1 MSKQIDELG
10 VQLGRSLAEVVK
22 NALAIAQETIK
33 ENPVTFSAQAN
44 VESAAVATE
53 EEPKKPASKKAP
65 ARKSTAKKAAPKAE
79 EPKPEPEPVKEE
91 ALKAEPVK
99 EEAPKAEPVKAEEPK
114 PEPVKEEAP
123 KAERQVRLVDVAGM
137 GKAIMALGDY
147 HEACMEIMGGKILK
161 DLDPSEYKEVYAKL
175 RDFYHR
181 LKSGKRGNKPENT
194 DPFA

>member
-10 VQLGRSLAEVVK
+10 IQLGRSLAEAVK
-22 NALAIAQETIK
+22 NALAIVQETVK

-44 VESAAVATE
+44 VASMAVATE
-53 EEPKKPASKKAP
+53 EEPKKPAPKKAP

-79 EPKPEPEPVKEE
+79 EPKPEP
-91 ALKAEPVK
+91 VK
-99 EEAPKAEPVKAEEPK
+99 EEAPKAEEPK

-137 GKAIMALGDY
+137 GKAIMAHGDY
-147 HEACMEIMGGKILK
+147 HEKCMEIMGGKILK
-161 DLDPSEYKEVYAKL
+161 DLDPSEYNEVYAKL
-175 RDFYHR
+175 RDLLHQIEGDK
-181 LKSGKRGNKPENT
+181 KSENT

>member
-1 MSKQIDELG
+1 MSKKIDELG
-10 VQLGRSLAEVVK
+10 IQLGRSLAEVVK

-44 VESAAVATE
+44 VESMAVATE

-79 EPKPEPEPVKEE
+79 EPKPEP
-91 ALKAEPVK
+91 VK
-99 EEAPKAEPVKAEEPK
+99 EEAPKAEEPK

-137 GKAIMALGDY
+137 GKAIMAHGDY
-147 HEACMEIMGGKILK
+147 HEKCMEIMGGKILK
-161 DLDPSEYKEVYAKL
+161 DLDPSEYNEVYAKL
-175 RDFYHR
+175 RDLLHR
-181 LKSGKRGNKPENT
+181 IEGDKKPENT

>member
-33 ENPVTFSAQAN
+33 ENPVTFSAPVK
-44 VESAAVATE
+44 VETVDAPVE
-53 EEPKKPASKKAP
+53 EEPKKSAPKKSP

-79 EPKPEPEPVKEE
+79 EPKAEEP
-91 ALKAEPVK
+91 
-99 EEAPKAEPVKAEEPK
+99 KAEEPK

-137 GKAIMALGDY
+137 GKAIMAHGDY
-147 HEACMEIMGGKILK
+147 HEKCMEIMGGKILK
-161 DLDPSEYKEVYAKL
+161 DLDPSEYNEVYAKL
-175 RDFYHR
+175 RDLLHR
-181 LKSGKRGNKPENT
+181 IEGDKKSENT

>member
-22 NALAIAQETIK
+22 NALAIVQETVK

-44 VESAAVATE
+44 VESVAVTAE
-53 EEPKKPASKKAP
+53 EEPKKPAPKKAP
-65 ARKSTAKKAAPKAE
+65 ARKSTAKKAAPKA
-79 EPKPEPEPVKEE
+79 V
-91 ALKAEPVK
+91 
-99 EEAPKAEPVKAEEPK
+99 EPK

-137 GKAIMALGDY
+137 GKAIMAHGDY
-147 HEACMEIMGGKILK
+147 HEKCMEIMGGKILK
-161 DLDPSEYKEVYAKL
+161 DLDPSEYNEVYAKL
-175 RDFYHR
+175 RDLLHQIEGDK
-181 LKSGKRGNKPENT
+181 KSENT

>member
-10 VQLGRSLAEVVK
+10 IQLGRSLAEVVK

-33 ENPVTFSAQAN
+33 ENPVTFSAQTN
-44 VESAAVATE
+44 VESVAVAAE
-53 EEPKKPASKKAP
+53 EEPKKPAPKKAP

-79 EPKPEPEPVKEE
+79 EPKPEP
-91 ALKAEPVK
+91 VK
-99 EEAPKAEPVKAEEPK
+99 EEAPKAEEPK

-137 GKAIMALGDY
+137 GKAIMAHGDY
-147 HEACMEIMGGKILK
+147 HEECMEIMGGKILK

-175 RDFYHR
+175 RDLLHR
-181 LKSGKRGNKPENT
+181 IEGDKKPENT

>member
-44 VESAAVATE
+44 VESVAVAAE
-53 EEPKKPASKKAP
+53 EEPKKPAKKPP
-65 ARKSTAKKAAPKAE
+65 ARKSAAKKAAPKAE
-79 EPKPEPEPVKEE
+79 EPKPEP
-91 ALKAEPVK
+91 VK
-99 EEAPKAEPVKAEEPK
+99 EEAPKAEEPK

-137 GKAIMALGDY
+137 GKAIMALGDH
-147 HEACMEIMGGKILK
+147 HEECMEIMGGKILK
-161 DLDPSEYKEVYAKL
+161 DLDPSEYNEVYTNL
-175 RDFYHR
+175 RDLYHR
-181 LKSGKRGNKPENT
+181 LKAGNKPETT

>member
-10 VQLGRSLAEVVK
+10 IQLGRSLAEVVK
-22 NALAIAQETIK
+22 NALAIAQETFK

-53 EEPKKPASKKAP
+53 EEPKKPAKKAP
-65 ARKSTAKKAAPKAE
+65 ARKSAAKKAAPKAE
-79 EPKPEPEPVKEE
+79 ELKP
-91 ALKAEPVK
+91 EPVK
-99 EEAPKAEPVKAEEPK
+99 EEAPKTEPVKAEEPK

-137 GKAIMALGDY
+137 GKAIMAHGDY
-147 HEACMEIMGGKILK
+147 HEKCMEIMGGKIMK
-161 DLDPSEYKEVYAKL
+161 DLDPSEYNEVYAKL
-175 RDFYHR
+175 RDLLHR
-181 LKSGKRGNKPENT
+181 IEGDKKPETT

>member
-22 NALAIAQETIK
+22 NVLAIAQETIK
-33 ENPVTFSAQAN
+33 ENPVTFSAPAN
-44 VESAAVATE
+44 VESQAVATE
-53 EEPKKPASKKAP
+53 EEPKKPASKKSP

-79 EPKPEPEPVKEE
+79 EPKPEPV
-91 ALKAEPVK
+91 KAET
-99 EEAPKAEPVKAEEPK
+99 VKAEEPK

-137 GKAIMALGDY
+137 GKAIMAHGDY
-147 HEACMEIMGGKILK
+147 HEKCMEIMGGKILK
-161 DLDPSEYKEVYAKL
+161 DLDPSEYNEVYAKL
-175 RDFYHR
+175 RDLLHR
-181 LKSGKRGNKPENT
+181 IEGDKKSENT

>member
-10 VQLGRSLAEVVK
+10 IQLGRSLAEVVK

-33 ENPVTFSAQAN
+33 ENPVTFSTQAN
-44 VESAAVATE
+44 VESVAVATE
-53 EEPKKPASKKAP
+53 EEPKKPAKKAP

-79 EPKPEPEPVKEE
+79 EPKPEP
-91 ALKAEPVK
+91 VK
-99 EEAPKAEPVKAEEPK
+99 EEAPKAEEPK

-147 HEACMEIMGGKILK
+147 HEKCMEIMGGKILK

-181 LKSGKRGNKPENT
+181 LKAGNKPETT
-194 DPFA
+194 DLFA

>member
-1 MSKQIDELG
+1 MSKKIDELG
-10 VQLGRSLAEVVK
+10 VQLGRSW
-22 NALAIAQETIK
+22 ALIVENLIAIAQETIK

-44 VESAAVATE
+44 VESVAVAAE
-53 EEPKKPASKKAP
+53 EEPKKPAPKKAP

-79 EPKPEPEPVKEE
+79 EPKP
-91 ALKAEPVK
+91 EPVK

-137 GKAIMALGDY
+137 GKAIMAHGDY
-147 HEACMEIMGGKILK
+147 HEKCMEIMGGKILK
-161 DLDPSEYKEVYAKL
+161 DLDPSEYNEVYAKL
-175 RDFYHR
+175 RDLLHR
-181 LKSGKRGNKPENT
+181 IEGDKKSENT

>member
-22 NALAIAQETIK
+22 NALAIVQETVK

-44 VESAAVATE
+44 VESVAVVAE
-53 EEPKKPASKKAP
+53 EEPKKPAKKAP

-79 EPKPEPEPVKEE
+79 EPKP
-91 ALKAEPVK
+91 APVK
-99 EEAPKAEPVKAEEPK
+99 EEAPKAEEPK
-114 PEPVKEEAP
+114 TAPVKEEAP

-137 GKAIMALGDY
+137 GKAIMALGDH
-147 HEACMEIMGGKILK
+147 HEECMEIMGGKILK
-161 DLDPSEYKEVYAKL
+161 DLDPSEYNEVYAKL
-175 RDFYHR
+175 RDLYHR
-181 LKSGKRGNKPENT
+181 LKAGNKPENT